1 MLATLRD
8 HVVQEMMVLLP
19 NAVECFA
26 KIAMTALSSRLATMG
41 LLPKHDLPRR
51 IFLGQL

>member
-8 HVVQEMMVLLP
+8 HATKKMMVLLP

-26 KIAMTALSSRLATMG
+26 KIAMTALSSRLAAMG
-41 LLPKHDLPRR
+41 LLPKHD
-51 IFLGQL
+51 